1 MSTRSSS
8 ESSPLGVPVTISG
21 AITEMELSLPGRFSL
36 PPTREGRTALDA
48 LPEVVVSSGVSEF
61 LRLVAAVDVRG
72 RFWPAVD
79 FGRVADFGVGAV
91 DFWNFLVGASGCGHS
106 TSCERSRRDAGTHSV
121 IFGEGLMM
129 DEGSWTYHRD
139 VC

>member
-36 PPTREGRTALDA
+36 PPTRDGRTAFEA
-48 LPEVVVSSGVSEF
+48 LPELVVSSGVSEF
-61 LRLVAAVDVRG
+61 LRLVAAVVDARG

-79 FGRVADFGVGAV
+79 LGRVADLGAGAV
-91 DFWNFLVGASGCGHS
+91 DFCDFLVGASGCGHS
-106 TSCERSRRDAGTHSV
+106 TSCERSRREAGTHSIIV
-121 IFGEGLMM
+121 SKSIMVNEGL
-129 DEGSWTYHRD
+129 
-139 VC
+139 